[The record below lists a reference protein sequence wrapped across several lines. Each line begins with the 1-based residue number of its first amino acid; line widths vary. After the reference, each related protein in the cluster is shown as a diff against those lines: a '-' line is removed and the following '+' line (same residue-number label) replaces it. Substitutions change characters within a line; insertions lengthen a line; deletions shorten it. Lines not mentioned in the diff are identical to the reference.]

1 MRMRMAITSTHNFI
15 RLLCGDNCE
24 RDIIF
29 FFVFASWRKIY
40 SRSERIIP
48 VKPASFVQPTSP
60 TSLCNTQRGI
70 RNYARCAPYRAHRFS
85 AFLLNPKNKETQA
98 TKFESDMSSR
108 VRHVQWAVGSWT
120 FSQSWRFNQIPKRRR
135 CLIHC
140 RFNCLRAP
148 FIWPFQRHQ
157 TWHSRAWK
165 YESYETGR
173 WKNERWRPQSTWQK
187 ICDM

>member
-1 MRMRMAITSTHNFI
+1 MRIRIAIRSTHNFI

-24 RDIIF
+24 KDIIIF
-29 FFVFASWRKIY
+29 CFVFASWRKI
-40 SRSERIIP
+40 S
-48 VKPASFVQPTSP
+48 PTSP
-60 TSLCNTQRGI
+60 TSTVRNEV

-165 YESYETGR
+165 YESCETGR